1 MRDTV
6 NLIRAG
12 VPAVALV
19 HEPFATLA
27 RLQVAQVGMPDAPLL
42 LYARDLPDQEP
53 PDVLERKAEEVAERA
68 AGLLLSVRKGAVSIP
83 SPPSGE
89 RAG

>member
-6 NLIRAG
+6 NVIREG

-27 RLQVAQVGMPDAPLL
+27 QLQAAQVGMPEVPLL
-42 LYARDLPDQEP
+42 IYERDLPGQEP
-53 PDVLERKAEEVAERA
+53 PHVLEKKAESVAERA
-68 AGLLLSVRKGAVSIP
+68 AAFLLA
-83 SPPSGE
+83 
-89 RAG
+89 AGR

>member
-1 MRDTV
+1 VRDTV
-6 NLIRAG
+6 NVIREG

-42 LYARDLPDQEP
+42 LYPRDLPDQEP
-53 PDVLERKAEEVAERA
+53 PDVLERKAREVAERA
-68 AGLLLSVRKGAVSIP
+68 AALLLAVRASSAP
-83 SPPSGE
+83 
-89 RAG
+89 R

>member
-1 MRDTV
+1 VRDTV
-6 NLIRAG
+6 NVIRAG

-42 LYARDLPDQEP
+42 IYARDLPDQEP
-53 PDVLERKAEEVAERA
+53 PQFLEKKAQEVADRA
-68 AGLLLSVRKGAVSIP
+68 AVFLLA
-83 SPPSGE
+83 
-89 RAG
+89 AGR